1 MRTARA
7 TMAAALVLILAA
19 PGPAQADAGSVS
31 AAWSGADWWLAY
43 DDSQLRALIEQGLA
57 NAPRMAGARA
67 KAKRAQAAADGTA
80 AAGRPS
86 LLALGAMNRLDAGDG
101 RLGQLAAP
109 GDGRTAAVGAG
120 LLLSHDLDLWGKRRD
135 DTAAA
140 RAEAR
145 AAMAD
150 ADATAL
156 LVSTRIA
163 RAYGELAALLELRDL
178 LQRGLAVRQDM
189 LVSARRRRDAGA
201 APASD
206 ALTAD
211 HAVAQ
216 AGAHAAACDEAIV
229 RARAE
234 LALWMGA
241 PPEAMANL
249 ARPRLRVGDSL
260 ADGRIEAGGPE
271 LAAAGERLAAA
282 GSRVDAAR
290 AAYFPDL
297 RLVLAGA
304 QIAGGNGLL
313 GGGGLSAL
321 GSTLQLPVLDG
332 GRRRARLRLARA
344 ERDLA
349 AAVRDEKQ
357 QQRVADA
364 FAAATAH
371 PALIRQ
377 VAHQRAAV
385 AARTAIWESMRRRFE
400 AGDADAS
407 ALLAAED
414 GLLAERQH
422 LLTLESRRFQLEL
435 DVVEATGGG
444 WRAAGGR

>member
-7 TMAAALVLILAA
+7 SMAAAFVLLLGAA
-19 PGPAQADAGSVS
+19 GPAQADAGSAS
-31 AAWSGADWWLAY
+31 TAWSGVGWWLAY
-43 DDSQLRALIEQGLA
+43 DDPQLQELIEQGLA

-67 KAKRAQAAADGTA
+67 RAKRAQAAADRTA
-80 AAGRPS
+80 AAGRPD
-86 LLALGAMNRLDAGDG
+86 LLALGAMSRVDAGDG
-101 RLGQLAAP
+101 RLGDLAAP
-109 GDGRTAAVGAG
+109 GDGRTAAAGAG
-120 LLLSHDLDLWGKRRD
+120 LLLSHDLDLWGKARAH
-135 DTAAA
+135 TSAA

-145 AAMAD
+145 AATAD

-156 LVSTRIA
+156 LVSTGIA

-178 LQRGLAVRQDM
+178 LQRGAAVRQDM
-189 LVSARRRRDAGA
+189 LAAVRRRSDAGA
-201 APASD
+201 ASVSD
-206 ALTAD
+206 LQTAG

-216 AGAHAAACDEAIV
+216 AAADVAACDEAIA

-234 LALWMGA
+234 LALRVGTH
-241 PPEAMANL
+241 PEAMANL

-260 ADGRIEAGGPE
+260 ADGHIEAGGPE

-282 GSRVDAAR
+282 ALRVDAAR

-304 QIAGGNGLL
+304 QIAGANALL
-313 GGGGLSAL
+313 GGGDLSAL

-332 GRRRARLRLARA
+332 GRRRAGLKLARA
-344 ERDLA
+344 ERDIA
-349 AAVRDEKQ
+349 AAARDETRQ
-357 QQRVADA
+357 RRVAEA
-364 FAAATAH
+364 FAAETAH

-385 AARTAIWESMRRRFE
+385 AARTATWESLRRRFE

-414 GLLAERQH
+414 GLLAERRH

-435 DVVEATGGG
+435 DVVQATGGG
-444 WRAAGGR
+444 WRAAGAR